1 MVTAE
6 EVVKSL
12 PVLLREH
19 PELRT
24 EICKIL
30 SDEFVIRS
38 EFYEYMKKSDERFE
52 RLLQELKAF
61 REDTNRRFEA
71 ADKRFEALDKRFEE
85 MREDMN
91 RRFEAADKR
100 FDAIDKRF
108 EEVYHR
114 FEVIDKRFE
123 EVYRRF
129 EVIDKRFEEVYRRFE
144 AIDKRF
150 EEVYHR
156 FEVIDKRF
164 EEVYRRFEAIDK
176 RFEEVYHR
184 FDKVDRDFK
193 DLKDWVGIV
202 VGGFQRRAGRSLE
215 DAVAGTLRIALG
227 GEVKPENIMMR
238 KKITDDEGLIGPK
251 GRSYEID
258 LCVTDTESLIFEIK
272 SYAEEEDIERFN
284 DKAELA
290 IRKLGLKK
298 VEKALITLEKRPSV
312 VELCDRF
319 GILVG

>member
-1 MVTAE
+1 M
-6 EVVKSL
+6 
-12 PVLLREH
+12 
-19 PELRT
+19 
-24 EICKIL
+24 L

-61 REDTNRRFEA
+61 REDTNRRFET
-71 ADKRFEALDKRFEE
+71 
-85 MREDMN
+85 
-91 RRFEAADKR
+91 
-100 FDAIDKRF
+100 
-108 EEVYHR
+108 V
-114 FEVIDKRFE
+114 
-123 EVYRRF
+123 
-129 EVIDKRFEEVYRRFE
+129 
-144 AIDKRF
+144 
-150 EEVYHR
+150 
-156 FEVIDKRF
+156 
-164 EEVYRRFEAIDK
+164 DK

-184 FDKVDRDFK
+184 FDKMDRDFN

-202 VGGFQRRAGRSLE
+202 VGGFQIRAGQNLE

-227 GEVKPENIMMR
+227 REVKPENIMMR
-238 KKITDDEGLIGPK
+238 KKITDDKGLIGPE

-290 IRKLGLKK
+290 IRKLGLKQ

>member
-12 PVLLREH
+12 PGLLREH

-24 EICKIL
+24 EIYKIL

-91 RRFEAADKR
+91 RRFEATDKR

-114 FEVIDKRFE
+114 FEAIDKRFE
-123 EVYRRF
+123 EVYH
-129 EVIDKRFEEVYRRFE
+129 RFE

-150 EEVYHR
+150 EEVYH
-156 FEVIDKRF
+156 
-164 EEVYRRFEAIDK
+164 RFEAIDK

-227 GEVKPENIMMR
+227 REVKPENIMMR

-298 VEKALITLEKRPSV
+298 VEKALITLEKRRSI

>member
-12 PVLLREH
+12 PGLLREH

-108 EEVYHR
+108 EEVYR
-114 FEVIDKRFE
+114 
-123 EVYRRF
+123 
-129 EVIDKRFEEVYRRFE
+129 
-144 AIDKRF
+144 
-150 EEVYHR
+150 R

-227 GEVKPENIMMR
+227 REVKPENIMMR

-290 IRKLGLKK
+290 IKKLGLKK

>member
-1 MVTAE
+1 MITAE

-12 PVLLREH
+12 PMLLKEH
-19 PELRT
+19 PELRM
-24 EICKIL
+24 EIYEIL
-30 SDEFVIRS
+30 SENFVRRS

-52 RLLQELKAF
+52 RLLQELRAF

-71 ADKRFEALDKRFEE
+71 VDKKFEE
-85 MREDMN
+85 MREDMEH
-91 RRFEAADKR
+91 RFEAADK
-100 FDAIDKRF
+100 
-108 EEVYHR
+108 
-114 FEVIDKRFE
+114 
-123 EVYRRF
+123 
-129 EVIDKRFEEVYRRFE
+129 
-144 AIDKRF
+144 
-150 EEVYHR
+150 
-156 FEVIDKRF
+156 
-164 EEVYRRFEAIDK
+164 RFEAIDK

-184 FDKVDRDFK
+184 FDKVDSDFK

-227 GEVKPENIMMR
+227 REVKPENIMMR
-238 KKITDDEGLIGPK
+238 KKIRDDEGLIGPK

-258 LCVTDTESLIFEIK
+258 LCVTNTESLIFEIK

-290 IRKLGLKK
+290 IKNLGLKK
-298 VEKALITLEKRPSV
+298 VEKALITLEKHPSV
-312 VELCDRF
+312 VKLCDKL

>member
-1 MVTAE
+1 MITAE

-12 PVLLREH
+12 PMLLKEH
-19 PELRT
+19 PELRM
-24 EICKIL
+24 EIYEIL
-30 SDEFVIRS
+30 SENFVRRS

-52 RLLQELKAF
+52 RLLQELRAF

-71 ADKRFEALDKRFEE
+71 VDKKFEE
-85 MREDMN
+85 MREDMEH
-91 RRFEAADKR
+91 RFEAADK
-100 FDAIDKRF
+100 
-108 EEVYHR
+108 
-114 FEVIDKRFE
+114 
-123 EVYRRF
+123 
-129 EVIDKRFEEVYRRFE
+129 
-144 AIDKRF
+144 
-150 EEVYHR
+150 
-156 FEVIDKRF
+156 
-164 EEVYRRFEAIDK
+164 RFEAIDK

-184 FDKVDRDFK
+184 FDKVDSDFK

-227 GEVKPENIMMR
+227 REVKPENIMMR
-238 KKITDDEGLIGPK
+238 KKIMDDEGLIGPK

-258 LCVTDTESLIFEIK
+258 LCVTNTESLIFEIK

-290 IRKLGLKK
+290 IKNLGLKK
-298 VEKALITLEKRPSV
+298 VEKALITLEKHPSV
-312 VELCDRF
+312 VKLCDKL